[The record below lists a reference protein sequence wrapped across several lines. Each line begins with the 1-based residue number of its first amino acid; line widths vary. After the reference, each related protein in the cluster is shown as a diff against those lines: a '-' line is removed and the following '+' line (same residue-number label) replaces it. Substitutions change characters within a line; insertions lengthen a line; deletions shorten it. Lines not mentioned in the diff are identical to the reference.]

1 MSETEPLGW
10 AGRVMVVL
18 GLLAR
23 LLAVQVLWVLG
34 ACAGA
39 LVLGAAPATI
49 AALRCLDPDDDG
61 GLWRRFWRHY
71 RGALVPAQPVLLPF
85 AAGVACALF
94 NLLVV
99 VPGVS
104 GPAGA
109 VLLVVS
115 TVAVAAAAAGAVFAA
130 VYAASVPGAR
140 PAESVRFGLLGPWL
154 APGRAAACVGAGLAA
169 LAMTTT
175 AAAPVAILF
184 GIAVPLLVARAMVG
198 GVVDRVSGAGAL
210 LARAT

>member
-23 LLAVQVLWVLG
+23 LLAVQALWVLG
-34 ACAGA
+34 ACAGL

-49 AALRCLDPDDDG
+49 AALRCLDPEDDA
-61 GLWRRFWRHY
+61 GLWRSFWRHY
-71 RGALVPAQPVLLPF
+71 RRVLVSAQPVLLPF
-85 AAGVACALF
+85 GAGVACALF

-99 VPGVS
+99 VPEVPGA
-104 GPAGA
+104 AGA

-115 TVAVAAAAAGAVFAA
+115 TVAVAAAAAGGIFAA

-140 PAESVRFGLLGPWL
+140 PGESARFGLLGPWL

-175 AAAPVAILF
+175 AAAPIAILF

-198 GVVDRVSGAGAL
+198 VVVDRIPGVGT
-210 LARAT
+210 LAARPT

>member
-1 MSETEPLGW
+1 MSGPEPLGW

-23 LLAVQVLWVLG
+23 LLAVQTLWVLG
-34 ACAGA
+34 ACAGL

-49 AALRCLDPDDDG
+49 AALRCLDPEDDA
-61 GLWRRFWRHY
+61 GLWRRYWHDY
-71 RGALVPAQPVLLPF
+71 RSAVVSAQPVLLPF
-85 AAGVACALF
+85 GAGVACALF

-99 VPGVS
+99 VPDVP
-104 GPAGA
+104 GPSGA

-115 TVAVAAAAAGAVFAA
+115 TVAVVAAAAGGIFAA

-140 PAESVRFGLLGPWL
+140 PGEAVRFGLLGPWL
-154 APGRAAACVGAGLAA
+154 APGRAAACVGAGLVA

-175 AAAPVAILF
+175 AAAPIAILF

-198 GVVDRVSGAGAL
+198 VVVDRVPGTGAL
-210 LARAT
+210 AARPT